1 MIAFVFNHGLT
12 LENVGE
18 PLIPRDYVLVR
29 PLKVGFDGLEN
40 AVYNGQIWAKPGIVL
55 GGMGIAKVTEGGVDS
70 EWESLAGKTV
80 VISPYSKSYGGLGIE
95 VNGIAAER
103 GAVPKDA
110 IFPYFPELGDLNV
123 LLPFASIAAK
133 VAQLAEGR
141 RVLVIGYGV
150 LGRLV
155 SIALDNKA
163 EVGVYTEGGL
173 IDYGNAI
180 SRIDPS
186 HWDVVFV
193 SMISSWPR
201 VLLSDKKII
210 MPRLM
215 ASWPIIGR
223 ERITFVEPE
232 FVEPAVELLR
242 SHEGKLKDVILY
254 SDSFASAIP
263 VPKGKVVLVNAEK
276 ALKTASP

>member
-1 MIAFVFNHGLT
+1 MIAFIFNHGLT

-40 AVYNGQIWAKPGIVL
+40 AVYNGLIWAKPGIVL
-55 GGMGIAKVTEGGVDS
+55 GGMGIVKVIEGGVDS
-70 EWESLAGKTV
+70 EWETLAGKTAV
-80 VISPYSKSYGGLGIE
+80 VSPYSKAYGGLGIE
-95 VNGIAAER
+95 INGIAAER

-110 IFPYFPELGDLNV
+110 LFPYFPELGDLNV
-123 LLPFASIAAK
+123 LLPFASIAVK

-141 RVLVIGYGV
+141 KTLIVGYGV
-150 LGRLV
+150 LGKLV
-155 SIALDNKA
+155 SLALNNRA
-163 EVGVYTEGGL
+163 EVGVYTEGGRV
-173 IDYGNAI
+173 DYGNTV

-186 HWDVVFV
+186 QWDVVFV
-193 SMISSWPR
+193 SIISSWPR

-232 FVEPAVELLR
+232 FVESAVNLLR
-242 SHEGKLKDVILY
+242 SHEGKLKDVILH
-254 SDSFASAIP
+254 SDSFTSAIP
-263 VPKGKVVLVNAEK
+263 VPKGKIVLVNAEK